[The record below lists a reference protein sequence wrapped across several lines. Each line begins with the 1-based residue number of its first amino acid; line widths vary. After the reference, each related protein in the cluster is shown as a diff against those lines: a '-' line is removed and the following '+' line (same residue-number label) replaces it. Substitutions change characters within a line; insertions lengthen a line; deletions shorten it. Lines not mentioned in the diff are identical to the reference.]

1 MRTVIHHDTGDSE
14 RFLRLT
20 KGVNHIFGLGE
31 IARDVQQ
38 VVAVV
43 GYFDGAGG
51 ESDFV
56 AFGGK
61 DSGDGLANVG
71 TCAED
76 EDDGDVGGHDLVF
89 YLVD

>member
-1 MRTVIHHDTGDSE
+1 MRTVIYHDTGDSE
-14 RFLRLT
+14 RFLRLI

-43 GYFDGAGG
+43 GFFDGAGG

-56 AFGGK
+56 TFGGE
-61 DSGDGLANVG
+61 DAGDGLADVG
-71 TCAED
+71 ACAED
-76 EDDGDVGGHDLVF
+76 EDDGDVGYHDVF
-89 YLVD
+89 